1 MIKISNILWGLVFIV
16 VGVIFGLNAL
26 NITDINI
33 FFDGWWTLFIIVPC
47 FIGLFKDEDKS
58 SNLIGLVIGICL
70 LLGCIDIIEFTLIWK
85 LMVPAILVMIGLSF
99 IFKDTLNSKI
109 KKEIKKLNKTETKE
123 YCSCF
128 SGQTID
134 FNNEEFKGCTIS
146 AIFGGVK
153 CDLKNAIIKNDVVIN
168 ATSIFG
174 GITIYVPEGVNVKIS
189 ATSIFGGVSDERKN
203 KTKNNEYTIY
213 INTTSMFGGI
223 EIK

>member
-16 VGVIFGLNAL
+16 AGVIFGLNAL

-70 LLGCIDIIEFTLIWK
+70 LLGCINIIEFALIWK
-85 LMVPAILVMIGLSF
+85 LMVPVILVMIGLSF

>member
-1 MIKISNILWGLVFIV
+1 MNKIGNLLWGLVFIV

-26 NITDINI
+26 DITDINV

-58 SNLIGLVIGICL
+58 GNLIGLIIGGCL
-70 LLGCIDIIEFTLIWK
+70 LLGCIDIVEFSLIWK

-99 IFKDTLNSKI
+99 IFKDTLNSKV

-128 SGQTID
+128 SGQTVD
-134 FNNEEFKGCTIS
+134 YNKEEFEGCSIS

-153 CDLKNAIIKNDVVIN
+153 CDLKEAIINSDVVIN
-168 ATSIFG
+168 ANSIFG
-174 GITIYVPEGVNVKIS
+174 GITIYVPEDVNVKIGS
-189 ATSIFGGVSDERKN
+189 TSIFGGVTDSRKN
-203 KTKNNEYTIY
+203 KTKDAKYTIY
-213 INTTSMFGGI
+213 INATSMFGGV

>member
-1 MIKISNILWGLVFIV
+1 MNKIGNLLWGLVFIV

-26 NITDINI
+26 DITNINI

-47 FIGLFKDEDKS
+47 FIGLFKDKDKTG
-58 SNLIGLVIGICL
+58 NLIGLIIGTCL
-70 LLGCIDIIEFTLIWK
+70 LLGCRGIVEFALIWK

-99 IFKDTLNSKI
+99 IFKDTLSSKV

-134 FNNEEFKGCTIS
+134 FNNEEFKGCSIS
-146 AIFGGVK
+146 AVFGGVK
-153 CDLKNAIIKNDVVIN
+153 CDLKNAIINDDVVIN
-168 ATSIFG
+168 ANSIFG
-174 GITIYVPEGVNVKIS
+174 GITIYVPEGVNVKIGS
-189 ATSIFGGVSDERKN
+189 TSIFGGVSDERKN
-203 KTKNNEYTIY
+203 KTNDAKYTIY
-213 INTTSMFGGI
+213 INATSMFGGV

>member
-203 KTKNNEYTIY
+203 KTKDSEHTIY

>member
-1 MIKISNILWGLVFIV
+1 MNKIGNLLWGLVFIV

-26 NITDINI
+26 DITDINV

-58 SNLIGLVIGICL
+58 GNLIGLIIGGCL
-70 LLGCIDIIEFTLIWK
+70 LLGCIDIVEFSLIWK

-99 IFKDTLNSKI
+99 IFKDTLNSKV

-128 SGQTID
+128 SGQTVD
-134 FNNEEFKGCTIS
+134 YNKEEFEGCSIS

-153 CDLKNAIIKNDVVIN
+153 CDLKEAIINSDVVIN
-168 ATSIFG
+168 ANSIFG
-174 GITIYVPEGVNVKIS
+174 GITIYVPEDVNVKIGS
-189 ATSIFGGVSDERKN
+189 TCIFGGVTDERKN
-203 KTKNNEYTIY
+203 KTKDAKYTIY
-213 INTTSMFGGI
+213 INATSMFGGV

>member
-70 LLGCIDIIEFTLIWK
+70 LLGCINIIEFALIWK